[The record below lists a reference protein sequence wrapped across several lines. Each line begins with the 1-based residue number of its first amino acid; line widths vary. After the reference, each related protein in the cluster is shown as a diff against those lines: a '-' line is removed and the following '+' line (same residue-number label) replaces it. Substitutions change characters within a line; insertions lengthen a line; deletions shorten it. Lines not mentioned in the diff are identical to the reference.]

1 MRIDSQ
7 LHILTR
13 LSALNGNPGEY
24 KMHHAAPYGDTKC
37 KVDYENVH
45 GQRTGYD
52 NIQAAI
58 HHEINKLIRKEE
70 LAKELYA
77 GKQALLAKR
86 VHRNGSRAQRLAD
99 EKRAPRK

>member
-1 MRIDSQ
+1 MKLENQ
-7 LHILTR
+7 LDILER
-13 LSALNGNPGEY
+13 LLKLNGNLDSLWSEVS
-24 KMHHAAPYGDTKC
+24 
-37 KVDYENVH
+37 VDGSIE
-45 GQRTGYD
+45 
-52 NIQAAI
+52 AAI
-58 HHEINKLIRKEE
+58 HHEIDELGRKEE